1 MLPSE
6 LCAVRALLDEEHE
19 PLPSKDNDYNSYFL
33 GKMAKHNVVLVF
45 PEKYGMNPVVP
56 AVTSLIRT
64 FPNIRF
70 GLMVGVG
77 GGVPKSPDSDPRKD
91 MRLGDVVVSFATNK
105 FGKGPYLLSLRNEK
119 QLYLDSSN

>member
-1 MLPSE
+1 MLASE

-45 PEKYGMNPVVP
+45 PETYSMNPIVP
-56 AVTSLIRT
+56 AVTNLIRT

-77 GGVPKSPDSDPRKD
+77 GGVPKPPNSDPRKD
-91 MRLGDVVVSFATNK
+91 IRLGDVVVSWARNQ
-105 FGKGPYLLSLRNEK
+105 FGKCPYLL
-119 QLYLDSSN
+119 